1 MLPAARDQ
9 SIREEGT
16 SNMGKLVDVFK
27 SSVRARSLDRYKGY
41 CSCSGGCND
50 LRFVNS
56 ITTMTSL
63 NNGRL
68 NLKDS
73 NNKDWC
79 GMEARCE
86 NNYGTLRSALC
97 TMTGGSEVLPLPTPF
112 HQLSSLLEAQPDSF
126 ISGNKEIQDAALRA
140 TEHVF
145 NIGSPRLSSVAEPD
159 ADQACAAAAL
169 AASYTSIQLSSLL
182 SFPQSCYDFTVL
194 VVSYLAPPCFLH
206 FYITVSISFPHRSD

>member
-1 MLPAARDQ
+1 MLPAAGDQ
-9 SIREEGT
+9 SIRGEGM
-16 SNMGKLVDVFK
+16 SSMGKLVDVFK
-27 SSVRARSLDRYKGY
+27 SSVGARSLDRYKGY

-50 LRFVNS
+50 LRFVNL
-56 ITTMTSL
+56 ITTMTS
-63 NNGRL
+63 R
-68 NLKDS
+68 LKDS
-73 NNKDWC
+73 NKDWC

-86 NNYGTLRSALC
+86 NNYGTHRSAHFC

-145 NIGSPRLSSVAEPD
+145 NIAV
-159 ADQACAAAAL
+159 AL

-194 VVSYLAPPCFLH
+194 VVSYLAPP
-206 FYITVSISFPHRSD
+206 